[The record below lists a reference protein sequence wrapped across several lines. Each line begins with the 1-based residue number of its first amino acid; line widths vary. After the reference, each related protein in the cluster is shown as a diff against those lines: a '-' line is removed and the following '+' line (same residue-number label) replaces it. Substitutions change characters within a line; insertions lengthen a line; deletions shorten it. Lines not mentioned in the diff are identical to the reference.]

1 MINFVENAERRA
13 KDLFA
18 LHQNKKANGGNR
30 EVTLMIIEWK
40 QNTTSPHQKYQ

>member
-1 MINFVENAERRA
+1 MINLVANAERRA
-13 KDLFA
+13 KDLFT
-18 LHQNKKANGGNR
+18 LNQDKRANGGNR